1 MCFIADVQSKYSF
14 FDDDLVGNFQP
25 LLAPY
30 RIMIRAGSAS
40 WAAKSDFKHN
50 FGIGDQRHLAR
61 ERCIN
66 VQKDSWEPL
75 LTLHKTI

>member
-1 MCFIADVQSKYSF
+1 
-14 FDDDLVGNFQP
+14 
-25 LLAPY
+25 
-30 RIMIRAGSAS
+30 MIRAGSAS